1 MPGRPPLTL
10 RPLAAALLLLLA
22 TGCTSSGD
30 EARPAAAPTTRVD
43 VPVPQVDQQARDA
56 CALVMASLPFEL
68 DPGVQRRSVVG
79 DRELTAAWGE
89 PPVTLACGVPDPD
102 RPDEPVTVNGVGWSV
117 RDIGAGYRWTTRD
130 LAVNVAV
137 DIPDSYENGAEIVNP
152 LCAPILA
159 ALGPSSG

>member
-10 RPLAAALLLLLA
+10 RLLAAALLLLS

-30 EARPAAAPTTRVD
+30 DPAPQATGPVD
-43 VPVPQVDQQARDA
+43 VEVPSVSDEVRRSCA
-56 CALVMASLPFEL
+56 ALVAALPVEV
-68 DPGVQRRSVVG
+68 DPGVRRRPVTG
-79 DRELTAAWGE
+79 DDALTAAWGE

-137 DIPDSYENGAEIVNP
+137 DVPDAYENGAEIVNP

-159 ALGPSSG
+159 ALEPSTG

>member
-1 MPGRPPLTL
+1 MPGGPPLTL
-10 RPLAAALLLLLA
+10 RLLAAALLLLV

-30 EARPAAAPTTRVD
+30 DPAPRATGPVD
-43 VPVPQVDQQARDA
+43 VEVPSVTADVRRA
-56 CALVMASLPFEL
+56 CAALVAALPVEV
-68 DPGVQRRSVVG
+68 DPGVRRRPVTG
-79 DRELTAAWGE
+79 DDALTAAWGD

-137 DIPDSYENGAEIVNP
+137 DIPD
-152 LCAPILA
+152 
-159 ALGPSSG
+159 